1 MYCLQ
6 CESSKSIED
15 GDEQDS
21 GGGDEDEEEREKES
35 DTLGVTTVLDLSGLR
50 VRLSP
55 QCVHYSLL

>member
-1 MYCLQ
+1 M
-6 CESSKSIED
+6 ED
-15 GDEQDS
+15 GGEQGS
-21 GGGDEDEEEREKES
+21 GGGEEDEGEQETES

>member
-1 MYCLQ
+1 MG
-6 CESSKSIED
+6 D